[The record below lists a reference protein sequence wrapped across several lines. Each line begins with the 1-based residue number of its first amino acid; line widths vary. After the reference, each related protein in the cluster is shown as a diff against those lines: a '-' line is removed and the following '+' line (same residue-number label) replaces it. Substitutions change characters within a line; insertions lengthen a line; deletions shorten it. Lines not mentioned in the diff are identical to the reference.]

1 MKHIRVHTGE
11 RPYECQECGKK
22 FAQNSTMS
30 THIKLVH
37 LKMQRHVNRKK
48 PPESASQAVKKSV
61 EEPAPPPP
69 PVFTYHS
76 PVENIDSTFFYPI
89 SSAQPTQVMR
99 PNPTASFPKYHN
111 DPGEAI

>member
-1 MKHIRVHTGE
+1 
-11 RPYECQECGKK
+11 
-22 FAQNSTMS
+22 MS

-48 PPESASQAVKKSV
+48 PPESANQTVKKPS
-61 EEPAPPPP
+61 EEPPPPPP
-69 PVFTYHS
+69 PVFTYHSS

-89 SSAQPTQVMR
+89 GSTQPIQVMR
-99 PNPTASFPKYHN
+99 PNTTASFPKYHN

>member
-37 LKMQRHVNRKK
+37 LKMQRQVNRKK
-48 PPESASQAVKKSV
+48 STDIVQIPKKPLQETAVPPT
-61 EEPAPPPP
+61 
-69 PVFTYHS
+69 FTYHS
-76 PVENIDSTFFYPI
+76 SPSENPDSTYFYGTG
-89 SSAQPTQVMR
+89 SAQSAQIMR
-99 PNPTASFPKYHN
+99 PNPAAPFPKYQD
-111 DPGEAI
+111 DPRQAI